1 MKNSPIEQ
9 FGMQL
14 AETAR
19 IWRNKLDQRLK
30 PLGLSQ
36 AKWVVLLHLSRCD
49 SDVTQKELAQKV
61 SIEGPTLVGLLD
73 RLSADGL
80 VERRE
85 SPTDRRSKTVHLTD
99 HGAGVI
105 QQITRVARD
114 LRNELF
120 KGIDTTELQRCMQT
134 LEMLRHRL
142 DKI

>member
-1 MKNSPIEQ
+1 MKSSPIEQ

-14 AETAR
+14 AETSR

-36 AKWVVLLHLSRCD
+36 AKWVVLLHLSRCAED
-49 SDVTQKELAQKV
+49 ITQKELAQRV

-85 SPTDRRSKTVHLTD
+85 SPTDRRSKTVHLTER
-99 HGAGVI
+99 GTSVI

-120 KGIDTTELQRCMQT
+120 KGFDPDELQRCLQT
-134 LEMLRHRL
+134 LEQLKQRL
-142 DKI
+142 DQL